1 MQRRWAAH
9 SAAVA
14 LILAGLAASPGRSEP
29 PPALVAVL
37 LDSSG
42 SLAPRELDRA
52 RQLALEVLASLPSGS
67 EVAVF
72 TFDDESRLVLPR
84 TSSAPDVQ
92 RALASVRISGRHTAL
107 HDALY
112 DASRYLRESGAARPA
127 ILLVTDGKDEQSA
140 LNLDDG
146 LKLAEQGRIPVFAVG
161 VGQVEERVLR
171 RIAKLTGGQ
180 YRTSGEARGA
190 SLVSAM
196 MAVAPSEGAGSAPA
210 APATATRGAR
220 PAPARP
226 VARAIETE
234 TGRPGIPRL
243 LRIPAA
249 LAVLAAGA
257 VALLA
262 LRRRARPRC
271 ATCGHALPDAL
282 SACAFCAERPAVPPA
297 PPRLERE
304 AAVAELSPTVVAR
317 MGGTEEYLEKTVVL
331 RERPV
336 LAVTRGPLAGQV
348 FELSATTATS
358 LGRAKANDVILD
370 DTSVSSQHCRIRPE
384 DDGFTLLDLK
394 STNGTFVN
402 ERRVASQRL
411 AEGDVIKLGE
421 MELQFRLEQ
430 RRG

>member
-1 MQRRWAAH
+1 MQRR
-9 SAAVA
+9 SAARAAAAA
-14 LILAGLAASPGRSEP
+14 LVLAGFAASGQTEP
-29 PPALVAVL
+29 PAALVAVL

-52 RQLALEVLASLPSGS
+52 RQLALEVLASLPAGS

-72 TFDDESRLVLPR
+72 TFDDQSRLVLPR
-84 TSSAPDVQ
+84 TSRAEEVQ
-92 RALASVRISGRHTAL
+92 RALAGVRISGRHTAL

-112 DASRYLRESGAARPA
+112 DASRYLRESGVARSA
-127 ILLVTDGKDEQSA
+127 ILLITDGKDEQSA

-146 LKLAEQGRIPVFAVG
+146 LRLAEQGRIPVFAVG
-161 VGQVEERVLR
+161 VGQVEERGLR

-180 YRTSGEARGA
+180 YRGAREASGAA
-190 SLVSAM
+190 LVAAM
-196 MAVAPSEGAGSAPA
+196 MAAVPAPPVTGSASPPRVT
-210 APATATRGAR
+210 APGPSRAVERGAD
-220 PAPARP
+220 
-226 VARAIETE
+226 
-234 TGRPGIPRL
+234 PGSPRSGMRRL
-243 LRIPAA
+243 PSILAA
-249 LAVLAAGA
+249 LVVLAAVTA
-257 VALLA
+257 ALLA

-271 ATCGHALPDAL
+271 PACRRDLPDA
-282 SACAFCAERPAVPPA
+282 SATCSFCAERTAVPPA
-297 PPRLERE
+297 PSRLERE

-348 FELSATTATS
+348 FELSGTSATS

-370 DTSVSSQHCRIRPE
+370 DTSISSQHCRIRPE

-402 ERRVASQRL
+402 ERRVTSHRL

>member
-1 MQRRWAAH
+1 MQRR
-9 SAAVA
+9 SAARSAAAA
-14 LILAGLAASPGRSEP
+14 LVLAACVASAGRAEP
-29 PPALVAVL
+29 PAALVAVL

-42 SLAPRELDRA
+42 SLAPQQLDRA
-52 RQLALEVLASLPSGS
+52 RQLALEVLASLPPGS
-67 EVAVF
+67 EVAIF

-84 TSSAPDVQ
+84 TSSAQDVQ
-92 RALASVRISGRHTAL
+92 RALAGVRISGRHTAL

-112 DASRYLRESGAARPA
+112 DASRYLRESGVARSA
-127 ILLVTDGKDEQSA
+127 ILLITDGKDEQSA

-180 YRTSGEARGA
+180 YRASGQARGA
-190 SLVSAM
+190 DLVSAM
-196 MAVAPSEGAGSAPA
+196 MAAAPA
-210 APATATRGAR
+210 AAAAGSTAGPAASPRAAEPAVATPVGRAQEPETRAR
-220 PAPARP
+220 
-226 VARAIETE
+226 IL
-234 TGRPGIPRL
+234 RL
-243 LRIPAA
+243 VRIPA
-249 LAVLAAGA
+249 LLVVLAAGA

-271 ATCGHALPDAL
+271 ATCGHALPDAR
-282 SACAFCAERPAVPPA
+282 SACAFCAERTAVPPA
-297 PPRLERE
+297 PSRLERE

-348 FELSATTATS
+348 FELSTATATS

-411 AEGDVIKLGE
+411 AEGDVIKVGE